1 MPDLGC
7 LLESKGDMA
16 VKYEKLAFFS
26 GAVALATL
34 SACSYL
40 PTHLPGN
47 EPVAKATLE
56 PRSGSQVGGKVSFTP
71 VGDKLLVEAHVTG
84 LSPGEHG
91 FHVHEGGDC
100 SAPDASGAGGHF
112 NPAGMPHGHHHR
124 MQPGQRHAGD
134 LPNLVAD
141 ASGQAYYR
149 AEVTGLKVERGARGL
164 IGRSVVVHADPDDYQ
179 SQPAGNSG
187 RRIACG
193 VIQAQ

>member
-1 MPDLGC
+1 
-7 LLESKGDMA
+7 MA

-26 GAVALATL
+26 GAIALAALTG
-34 SACSYL
+34 CSYL

-100 SAPDASGAGGHF
+100 SAPDASGAGGHL

-141 ASGQAYYR
+141 VSGQVYYR
-149 AEVTGLKVERGARGL
+149 AEVTGLKVERGAHGL